1 MDVAPILYNEM
12 PHPRCGNFDLE
23 VDRSNLLLA
32 QKAMDSG
39 KPVLGI
45 CRGMQLMNIAKG
57 GTLYQD
63 IPSQTTG
70 ITGHSYGYIRT
81 DVVHKVHVKDS
92 SYLRE
97 VFGTDEL
104 EVNSI
109 HHQAVKDVGKD
120 FTVTVT
126 APDGIVEGI
135 EIPGKPIFAVQW
147 HPEMLLKGSD
157 KMLCI
162 FEAFIK
168 LCGN

>member
-1 MDVAPILYNEM
+1 MPDIKISIIVPVYNSEKYLPETAQSILKQSFSDFE
-12 PHPRCGNFDLE
+12 LIL
-23 VDRSNLLLA
+23 VD
-32 QKAMDSG
+32 
-39 KPVLGI
+39 
-45 CRGMQLMNIAKG
+45 
-57 GTLYQD
+57 
-63 IPSQTTG
+63 
-70 ITGHSYGYIRT
+70 
-81 DVVHKVHVKDS
+81 
-92 SYLRE
+92 LRE

-126 APDGIVEGI
+126 APDGIIEGI

>member
-1 MDVAPILYNEM
+1 MSLRSSTTRCRIRDAEILISKLTVRIFFWHRKLWIPENQSSASAVE
-12 PHPRCGNFDLE
+12 C
-23 VDRSNLLLA
+23 
-32 QKAMDSG
+32 
-39 KPVLGI
+39 
-45 CRGMQLMNIAKG
+45 QLMNIAKG

-92 SYLRE
+92 SYLHE